1 MGLGWRLICVAS
13 TEMAVN
19 FCLELLQGRDVA
31 EIFCKF
37 LSRFSSSI
45 QNSAS
50 DFPEMLNA

>member
-19 FCLELLQGRDVA
+19 FCLELLHGRDVA